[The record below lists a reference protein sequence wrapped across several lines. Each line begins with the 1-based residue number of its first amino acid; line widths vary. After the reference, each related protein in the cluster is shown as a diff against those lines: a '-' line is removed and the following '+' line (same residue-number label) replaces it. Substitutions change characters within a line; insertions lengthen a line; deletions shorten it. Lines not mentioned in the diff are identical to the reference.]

1 MKTAI
6 EKAIEDIEGYRS
18 FSNVIEIG
26 FVCALLRNVY
36 MGEEKALIIDAFK
49 YGVTEGTL
57 TNINY
62 LKCESEA
69 DHYYNE
75 TYKQDK

>member
-6 EKAIEDIEGYRS
+6 EKAIEDIKGYRS
-18 FSNVIEIG
+18 FSNVIEIS

-36 MGEEKALIIDAFK
+36 MGEEKAQIIEAQSYAVSHADM
-49 YGVTEGTL
+49 
-57 TNINY
+57 TNNKGY
-62 LKCESEA
+62 FDCEQ
-69 DHYYNE
+69 YYTE